1 MHVANGTYDLKS
13 ILAKR
18 TMVMFAAIPVTT
30 VTNAPK
36 DVQKLL
42 AKKAFLPNEPIKQ
55 ITLPISV

>member
-18 TMVMFAAIPVTT
+18 TMVMFAAITVTT
-30 VTNAPK
+30 VTNAQK

-42 AKKAFLPNEPIKQ
+42 AKKSRSAK
-55 ITLPISV
+55 